1 MIQAVVLS
9 YNHPNLTRRSVTAAL
24 QAFPNNTTLVHNG
37 SHRSNINLL
46 MHEFSQIMHAEIP
59 KNIGY
64 SGGANFGISTADADW
79 ILLLTND
86 CDLKQF
92 SVDVSLLHPETVYI
106 PSIYFRDMKRVDSFG
121 GSVNLKTGK
130 LLHCKT
136 QNQFQSLFLNPE
148 AMEFPYVP
156 GSSFLISK
164 KLFLQ
169 SGGFDETLFTYWEDV
184 DWSLRLYSTGHK
196 LRLHPGIIIEHGGG
210 KTCRKDPMYTN
221 FYFQRNKRIVCRR
234 WIKHFSKNTMDLF
247 VLESK
252 LMRES
257 ISSFLKKS
265 MTPNKNSSR
274 NGSNQRKY
282 YDVVRNIIP
291 PSLE

>member
-9 YNHPNLTRRSVTAAL
+9 YNHPNLTRRSVIAAL
-24 QAFPNNTTLVHNG
+24 QAFPNNTTLIHNG
-37 SHRSNINLL
+37 SHRSNINIL
-46 MHEFSQIMHAEIP
+46 MQEFPQIMHAEIP

-64 SGGANFGISTADADW
+64 SGGANFGIKSCHADW

-92 SVDVSLLHPETVYI
+92 SIDWSLLDENTVYI

-136 QNQFQSLFLNPE
+136 QNHFQSLFLNHDG
-148 AMEFPYVP
+148 MEFPYVP
-156 GSSFLISK
+156 GSAFLVSK
-164 KLFLQ
+164 KLFAE
-169 SGGFDETLFTYWEDV
+169 SGGFDEALFTYWEDV
-184 DWSLRLYSTGHK
+184 DWSLRMYSMGYK
-196 LRLHPGIIIEHGGG
+196 LRLHPGIVVEHGGG

-234 WIKHFSKNTMDLF
+234 WIKHFSKNPMDSLS
-247 VLESK
+247 LESK
-252 LMRES
+252 LLRES
-257 ISSFLKKS
+257 ILSFLKKS
-265 MTPNKNSSR
+265 MTPQKNSST
-274 NGSNQRKY
+274 NASKQRKH
-282 YDVVRNIIP
+282 YDVVRNTVP